1 MEATKLQ
8 NDIQELNDAI
18 EVEKLVSKKIQD
30 FIKKKKEAM
39 FDAEHFFD
47 GYKSNRKFAL
57 ECLKTAFHNKA
68 RWIILCDTNGG
79 TLPKSERK

>member
-39 FDAEHFFD
+39 D
-47 GYKSNRKFAL
+47 
-57 ECLKTAFHNKA
+57 KT
-68 RWIILCDTNGG
+68 
-79 TLPKSERK
+79 S

>member
-39 FDAEHFFD
+39 D
-47 GYKSNRKFAL
+47 
-57 ECLKTAFHNKA
+57 KT
-68 RWIILCDTNGG
+68 
-79 TLPKSERK
+79 SESRDKLREKKLQELGVAKEKISTQQE

>member
-30 FIKKKKEAM
+30 FIKKKKVAMDQTSEAR
-39 FDAEHFFD
+39 DKLREKKLQLLGVD
-47 GYKSNRKFAL
+47 KEKIS
-57 ECLKTAFHNKA
+57 T
-68 RWIILCDTNGG
+68 
-79 TLPKSERK
+79 